1 MANEVPQRKFKTL
14 FLCTANA
21 ERSIFA
27 EYLLRKEGGDRF
39 DVCSGGTAPSGTVHP
54 MAIEILK
61 NDYHVDASDARSK
74 SWQEFQ
80 DVEFDFV
87 ITLCDAAREE
97 TPDWPGQ
104 PIIAHWS
111 SRNPA
116 GVAGDGAEVRHAF
129 FEVAEEIHHRIQLFV
144 ALPFEK
150 LDLLRLKAATHEIG
164 AGPSPG

>member
-39 DVCSGGTAPSGTVHP
+39 EVCSGGTAPSGTVHP
-54 MAIEILK
+54 LAIEILK
-61 NDYHVDASDARSK
+61 NDYHVDASEARSK

-80 DVEFDFV
+80 GVEFDFV

-116 GVAGDGAEVRHAF
+116 EVTGDEAEVRHAF
-129 FEVAEEIHHRIQLFV
+129 FEAAEEIHHRILLFV

-150 LDLLRLKAATHEIG
+150 LDLLRLEAATHEIG
-164 AGPSPG
+164 AGQSPG

>member
-1 MANEVPQRKFKTL
+1 MATEVPQRKFKTL

-21 ERSIFA
+21 ERSILA

-39 DVCSGGTAPSGTVHP
+39 EVYSGGTAPSGTVHP
-54 MAIEILK
+54 LAVEILR

-74 SWQEFQ
+74 SWEEFQ
-80 DVEFDFV
+80 GEEFDFV
-87 ITLCDAAREE
+87 ITLCDAAREQ

-116 GVAGDGAEVRHAF
+116 ETAGDAADVRHAF
-129 FEVAEEIHHRIQLFV
+129 FEVAEEIHRRIQLFV
-144 ALPFEK
+144 ALPIEK

-164 AGPSPG
+164 TG